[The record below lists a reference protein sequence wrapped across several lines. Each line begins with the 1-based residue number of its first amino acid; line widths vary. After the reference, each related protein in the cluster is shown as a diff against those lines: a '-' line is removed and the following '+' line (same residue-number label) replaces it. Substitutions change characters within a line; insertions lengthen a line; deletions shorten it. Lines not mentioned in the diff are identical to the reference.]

1 MPRFAFHRLI
11 LAVALLLLSACAVF
25 NGPRTVLVP
34 TAQLQSSLD
43 RRFPLDMRYLELF
56 DLHATQPRLQLD
68 AASGRVLLTMD
79 VVIAPPFVK
88 RSWKGSITLSGV
100 PQPDDAQHALVIRE
114 PRLDAF
120 RIDGFDPQMSR
131 QITRYGGL
139 FAEQLLRDMP
149 IARYDDVRPAYA
161 GADWVPTKIDTRAD
175 GLMISFEAVR

>member
-1 MPRFAFHRLI
+1 MSRFAFHRLI
-11 LAVALLLLSACAVF
+11 VAAAILLLSACAIF

-34 TAQLQSSLD
+34 TEQLQSSLD

-56 DLHATQPRLQLD
+56 DLHATHPVLRLD
-68 AASGRVLLTMD
+68 ADAGRAQLTMD

-88 RSWKGSITLSGV
+88 RTWKGSIALSGV
-100 PQPDDAQHALVIRE
+100 LRPDDAQHALVIRE

-120 RIDGFDPQMSR
+120 RIDGFDSEMSR

-175 GLMISFEAVR
+175 GLMITFEAVR

>member
-1 MPRFAFHRLI
+1 MSRFAFYRWI
-11 LAVALLLLSACAVF
+11 AVGTLLLSSACAIF

-34 TAQLQSSLD
+34 TEELQASLD

-56 DLHATQPRLQLD
+56 DLHATQPTLRLD
-68 AASGRVLLTMD
+68 PDSGRVLLSMD

-100 PQPDDAQHALVIRE
+100 LRPDDTQRALVIRE
-114 PRLDAF
+114 PRLDTF
-120 RIDGFDPQMSR
+120 RIDGFDPEMSQ

-175 GLMISFEAVR
+175 GLMITFEAVR